1 MEALRDKLKWL
12 MGIRV
17 AVVTLTLGV
26 LIYFQIGKSTQA
38 IPAYY
43 GLIVATYLLTIL
55 YSILIKRIE
64 RLVPFAYFQVGVDI
78 LFETALV
85 ALTGGV
91 ESPFSLLYIMSI
103 TAASALLSRPG
114 GLAAASVAGILYGA
128 IVDIQYY
135 RSTYDMFPLL
145 SLPRVTDLPV
155 PEIFY
160 NLSKIGRAH
169 V

>member
-55 YSILIKRIE
+55 YGLLVNRIE
-64 RLVPFAYFQVGVDI
+64 WLVTFAYLQIRLDI
-78 LFETALV
+78 VFETVLGAI
-85 ALTGGV
+85 TGGV
-91 ESPFSLLYIMSI
+91 ESPCSLLFILSI
-103 TAASALLSRPG
+103 TAPN
-114 GLAAASVAGILYGA
+114 
-128 IVDIQYY
+128 
-135 RSTYDMFPLL
+135 PLFA
-145 SLPRVTDLPV
+145 R
-155 PEIFY
+155 
-160 NLSKIGRAH
+160 
-169 V
+169 